1 VNPGASNIVG
11 VSPLPHDS
19 SAALVRDGVVVAA
32 IENDKLVR
40 MRTQGMPDAAIELC
54 LRQGQIS
61 SSDLDCVAIAN
72 RPALTWVQRVLD
84 RVGIAKQSSPSH
96 AGLNGTSRNS
106 SLELSPAHGGKAKRT
121 ILVDH
126 HLCHAA
132 SAFFQSPFER
142 ALVVVMDEGGD
153 GRSGLLAIGE
163 GNQLRVLQTL
173 AFPNS
178 PAWVYLQT
186 TALLGFVPRSEEHKT
201 QWLGMEGEPAF
212 KNVFLDVLRRPGS
225 VLPRVDSSYF
235 TRGQQYSVFSDKF
248 YRCIGLLNRATEHRP
263 TELSET
269 MRRILAASLQDAC
282 VEVVGDLTASLL
294 KREGLDSVCFAGGL
308 FNNTLLVG
316 SLEKRFGLGRVFV
329 PPAPGNAGC
338 SVGAALY
345 VTHQEMKQPRSQAAT
360 DVYWGPSYTRS
371 AVKDILDNCK
381 ARYSLQITE
390 DKKIDATVDLLLAGK
405 IVGWFQGA
413 AEFGSRALGHRSIV
427 ASPWASYVMENVNDY
442 IKHREWF
449 RPFALV
455 VAEEDCERYFE
466 CSALCGAMN
475 SIAWTRKDANVL
487 PERFILPGGRV
498 RLQVVKREQNPLF
511 WRLLKRFS
519 EHAPAP
525 ILMNT
530 SFNLF
535 GEPLVVAPRDAVRSY
550 FSSGLDALVI
560 DNFVL
565 SKSSASHLIAASR
578 GYGSVRPQAPDH
590 ELATERKGALTD

>member
-1 VNPGASNIVG
+1 MNPGASNILG

-19 SAALVRDGVVVAA
+19 SAALLRDGVVVAA

-40 MRTQGMPDAAIELC
+40 MRTQGMPDAAIEFC
-54 LRQGQIS
+54 LRQGHIS
-61 SSDLDCVAIAN
+61 STDLDCVAIAN
-72 RPALTWVQRVLD
+72 RPALNWVQRALE
-84 RVGIAKQSSPSH
+84 RVGIAKQLSPTR
-96 AGLNGTSRNS
+96 AGLNGTNRNCFP
-106 SLELSPAHGGKAKRT
+106 ELSPSHGGKPKRT
-121 ILVDH
+121 IHVDH

-132 SAFFQSPFER
+132 GAFFQSPFER

-153 GRSGLLAIGE
+153 GRSGILAIGE
-163 GNQLRVLQTL
+163 GNQLRVLQML
-173 AFPNS
+173 ASPNS

-186 TALLGFVPRSEEHKT
+186 TALLGFVPRREEHKT
-201 QWLGMEGEPAF
+201 QWLGMEGEPSF
-212 KNVFLDVLRRPGS
+212 KNVFHDILRRRGS
-225 VLPRVDSSYF
+225 ELPRVDLSYF
-235 TRGQQYSVFSDKF
+235 TRGQQSSVFSDKF
-248 YRCIGLLNRATEHRP
+248 YRCIGLPDRP
-263 TELSET
+263 TELTES
-269 MRRILAASLQDAC
+269 MRRSLAASLQDAC

-338 SVGAALY
+338 SVGAAKY
-345 VTHQEMKQPRSQAAT
+345 VVHQEMKQARSQAAT
-360 DVYWGPSYTRS
+360 NVYWGPSYTRS

-449 RPFALV
+449 RPFALA

-487 PERFILPGGRV
+487 PERFILAGGRV

-560 DNFVL
+560 DNFVI
-565 SKSSASHLIAASR
+565 SKSSASHLIAAGR
-578 GYGSVRPQAPDH
+578 GYSSARPQAPAH